1 MDLGLLYLLSKEE
14 RMTRKEELK
23 EIFKDVDDNEK
34 QLIDPL
40 LEEVIFLEEQMK
52 HLRQMPFISVHP
64 SNPALQRK
72 TEAAKLYKECSQS
85 YMNAIRILVGVLN
98 KVESS
103 AQDELLRKLSE
114 FA

>member
-1 MDLGLLYLLSKEE
+1 
-14 RMTRKEELK
+14 MTRKEELND
-23 EIFKDVDDNEK
+23 IFKDVDENEQK
-34 QLIDPL
+34 LIDPL
-40 LEEVIFLEEQMK
+40 LDEVVFLEEQMVELK
-52 HLRQMPFISVHP
+52 KMPFISVHP
-64 SNPALQRK
+64 TNPALQRK

-85 YMNAIRILVGVLN
+85 YMNAIRILCSVLS